1 MDAQKELLQGSL
13 IRKSGESGI
22 IYMPMFVQRAV
33 ICRMSAAQREEIFLL
48 SIAILAAN
56 ISDTYSTDIGHQ
68 VASWTKC
75 ENILPHVES
84 IMSKGAESNIFQG
97 ENQQFAEL
105 LLRYSWCVQHI
116 IPEIASLMRNR
127 YLYERENYSVARS
140 CVDIALQKFVNKDS
154 LAYASAV
161 DLGGL
166 IDLDIC
172 HPSAALEAFQQ
183 AYTIRKSILPSDAL
197 FLAASQVNL
206 GLALTEI
213 GEFEKAHAYLQQSID
228 IRITHNSDRIGNS
241 YSNMASLLLRM
252 GQPGDAE
259 AMLKR
264 CPSLKDFSDDT
275 FLQTGNPRFSGSV
288 FCL

>member
-1 MDAQKELLQGSL
+1 
-13 IRKSGESGI
+13 
-22 IYMPMFVQRAV
+22 MPTFVQRAV
-33 ICRMSAAQREEIFLL
+33 ICRMSAEQREGIFLL

-56 ISDTYSTDIGHQ
+56 LPETYSTDIGHQ
-68 VASWTKC
+68 VAFWTKC

-84 IMSKGAESNIFQG
+84 IMSKGAEFNIFQG

-116 IPEIASLMRNR
+116 IPEIASLMRRR
-127 YLYERENYSVARS
+127 YLYERENYSVSRS
-140 CVDIALQKFVNKDS
+140 CVGIALQKFVNKDS

-183 AYTIRKSILPSDAL
+183 AYTIRRSILPSDDL

-213 GEFEKAHAYLQQSID
+213 GEFEKSSCLSPAVNRYSHHTQQ
-228 IRITHNSDRIGNS
+228 
-241 YSNMASLLLRM
+241 
-252 GQPGDAE
+252 
-259 AMLKR
+259 
-264 CPSLKDFSDDT
+264 
-275 FLQTGNPRFSGSV
+275 
-288 FCL
+288 